1 MPLLDNSN
9 SVDLTCAKQLK
20 PFVQLR
26 EYIAEA
32 YSIII
37 ILYSS
42 SKDIPGSQSLVA
54 SFYGCKAS
62 LNYKL
67 LCVYQTI
74 YSDIMASVLEVLH

>member
-1 MPLLDNSN
+1 MPLLDNSD
-9 SVDLTCAKQLK
+9 SVDLACAKQLK

-26 EYIAEA
+26 ECIAEA

-42 SKDIPGSQSLVA
+42 SEDIPSSQSLVA

-67 LCVYQTI
+67 LYA
-74 YSDIMASVLEVLH
+74 Y